1 MAGRRGKTKGATS
14 FVTISLGTLNQVLR
28 EGATVMVSRRWAETL
43 GLEGDKLEGSLKEI
57 QTHGNQIGFEKQQLE
72 DKNDAIEIKKSIDF

>member
-1 MAGRRGKTKGATS
+1 MTYFKNLIIIRIWQD
-14 FVTISLGTLNQVLR
+14 VDQVLR

-72 DKNDAIEIKKSIDF
+72 DNNDAIEIKKSIDF